1 MAKIKFTKT
10 ELKRQRD
17 QLKQFTRFLPTLQ
30 LKKQQLQLEIRLCA
44 ERIAANER
52 KEKEA
57 VARLAEWTMLFGDA
71 DAASVIA
78 AKLRIRKVNREYE
91 NIAGVN
97 VPVYHSTDF
106 ELEPYDLF
114 SADPWIDDGIE
125 AVKAIVELRIERDI
139 IREQNRLIVQ
149 ELPDRPGAPRDHAA
163 RQPLRKGEDPRGE
176 GKHPPHPDLHLRQRH
191 RRRRAVQDRKEKTSG
206 ARSMI
211 IPMKLVTLLC
221 LEQDRSAAVDA
232 LAGLELMQL
241 CRTAAPATKDVAS
254 LSAQLAECERV
265 IGIVRSAPAMKDPP
279 AAPELADDE
288 LVAYASKLISGKTA
302 AFKEQERLQHDLNL
316 LAPWGEFDRSA
327 IAKLQAKGVY
337 VTLCATPRAVFDQR
351 RKDDAFPADAAVSV
365 IQMDKNMVHYALVS
379 EAPLAEGAFDPVALP
394 EQTLSETR

>member
-71 DAASVIA
+71 DAAAVIA

-125 AVKAIVELRIERDI
+125 AVKAIVI

-149 ELPDRPGAPRDHAA
+149 ELRVTTQRVNLFEKVKIPEAKENIRLIQISISDNDIAA
-163 RQPLRKGEDPRGE
+163 
-176 GKHPPHPDLHLRQRH
+176 
-191 RRRRAVQDRKEKTSG
+191 V
-206 ARSMI
+206 ARSKI
-211 IPMKLVTLLC
+211 AKKKLQ
-221 LEQDRSAAVDA
+221 E
-232 LAGLELMQL
+232 
-241 CRTAAPATKDVAS
+241 
-254 LSAQLAECERV
+254 
-265 IGIVRSAPAMKDPP
+265 P
-279 AAPELADDE
+279 AA
-288 LVAYASKLISGKTA
+288 
-302 AFKEQERLQHDLNL
+302 
-316 LAPWGEFDRSA
+316 
-327 IAKLQAKGVY
+327 
-337 VTLCATPRAVFDQR
+337 
-351 RKDDAFPADAAVSV
+351 
-365 IQMDKNMVHYALVS
+365 
-379 EAPLAEGAFDPVALP
+379 
-394 EQTLSETR
+394 

>member
-71 DAASVIA
+71 DAAAVIA
-78 AKLRIRKVNREYE
+78 AKLSIRKVNREYE

-149 ELPDRPGAPRDHAA
+149 ELRVTTQRVNLFEKVKIPEAKENIRLIQISISDNDIAA
-163 RQPLRKGEDPRGE
+163 
-176 GKHPPHPDLHLRQRH
+176 
-191 RRRRAVQDRKEKTSG
+191 V
-206 ARSMI
+206 ARSKI
-211 IPMKLVTLLC
+211 AKKKLQ
-221 LEQDRSAAVDA
+221 E
-232 LAGLELMQL
+232 
-241 CRTAAPATKDVAS
+241 
-254 LSAQLAECERV
+254 
-265 IGIVRSAPAMKDPP
+265 P
-279 AAPELADDE
+279 AA
-288 LVAYASKLISGKTA
+288 
-302 AFKEQERLQHDLNL
+302 
-316 LAPWGEFDRSA
+316 
-327 IAKLQAKGVY
+327 
-337 VTLCATPRAVFDQR
+337 
-351 RKDDAFPADAAVSV
+351 
-365 IQMDKNMVHYALVS
+365 
-379 EAPLAEGAFDPVALP
+379 
-394 EQTLSETR
+394 